1 MTAPHLR
8 VLREVTLL
16 FLRLGVTAFGGPAA
30 HIAMMEEEVVRRR
43 QWMSRERFLDLL
55 GAANLIPGPSSTEM
69 AIYIGYTKA
78 GWAGIVLGG
87 ACFILPAALITLAL
101 AWSYTR
107 FGHLP
112 QVNGI
117 LYGVKPVVIAI
128 VVQALW
134 SLGRAAVKTG
144 MHAAVGLAALL
155 AATLTGRTVSIL
167 VLAGA
172 VMLALHVLK
181 GKRSPKQL
189 MAVPVYLAAGSV
201 VPAAALVTVSLLPL
215 FLVFLKIGAV
225 VFGSGY
231 VLLAFLKADLVNTRH
246 WLTDAQLLD
255 AVAVG
260 QVTPGPVFTTATFI
274 GYLLA
279 GLPGAALATLG
290 IFLPGFIL
298 VAASGPLIPR
308 LRQSKIAGPFL
319 DGVNVAALAL
329 MAVVTWHLGRAS
341 VFDLPTAILAI
352 GCAILLLRFRASS
365 FWLIAIGA
373 VAGWLLKG

>member
-1 MTAPHLR
+1 MTAPRLR
-8 VLREVTLL
+8 ILREVTLL

-30 HIAMMEEEVVRRR
+30 HIAMMEEEVVHRR

-144 MHAAVGLAALL
+144 MHAAVGVAALL
-155 AATLTGRTVSIL
+155 AAAWTGRTVSIL

-181 GKRSPKQL
+181 DKRSPKQL

-201 VPAAALVTVSLLPL
+201 TPAAALATVSLLSL

-231 VLLAFLKADLVNTRH
+231 VLLAFLKADLVNARH

-279 GLPGAALATLG
+279 GLPGAALATVG

-341 VFDLPTAILAI
+341 VLDLPTAILAI
-352 GCAILLLRFRASS
+352 GCAVLLLRFRVSS

>member
-1 MTAPHLR
+1 
-8 VLREVTLL
+8 
-16 FLRLGVTAFGGPAA
+16 
-30 HIAMMEEEVVRRR
+30 
-43 QWMSRERFLDLL
+43 
-55 GAANLIPGPSSTEM
+55 
-69 AIYIGYTKA
+69 
-78 GWAGIVLGG
+78 
-87 ACFILPAALITLAL
+87 
-101 AWSYTR
+101 
-107 FGHLP
+107 
-112 QVNGI
+112 VNGI

-134 SLGRAAVKTG
+134 SLGRAAVKSRL
-144 MHAAVGLAALL
+144 HAAVGLAALL
-155 AATLTGRTVSIL
+155 AAALTGWTVSIL

-181 GKRSPKQL
+181 DKRSPKQL
-189 MAVPVYLAAGSV
+189 MAIPVYLAAGSV
-201 VPAAALVTVSLLPL
+201 TPAAALVTVSLLPL

-231 VLLAFLKADLVNTRH
+231 VLLAFLKADLVNARH

-279 GLPGAALATLG
+279 GVPGAVLATLG

-341 VFDLPTAILAI
+341 VLDLPTAILAI
-352 GCAILLLRFRASS
+352 GCAILLLRFRVSS